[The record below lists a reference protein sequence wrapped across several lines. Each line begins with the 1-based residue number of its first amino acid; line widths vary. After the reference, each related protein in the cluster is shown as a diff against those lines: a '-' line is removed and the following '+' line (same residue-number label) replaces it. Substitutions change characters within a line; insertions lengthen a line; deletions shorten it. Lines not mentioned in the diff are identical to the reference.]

1 MDSHNVHLCLDILEL
16 GRLTRIRESDLL
28 EKKIILA
35 TESFTTK
42 FSESTLR
49 DKLSKE
55 NALAVADYIIAMK
68 REINSRL
75 IYIKSTIQFLSELSR
90 VIGIEKHFVDMTRD
104 DILFYLDKC
113 RKPENED
120 PLHKWIG
127 SYNLKRITLMRFFKW
142 LYYHN
147 IASPKSFTRFWWKIC
162 SLFIACDRR

>member
-1 MDSHNVHLCLDILEL
+1 MSRYPGIRAEAA
-16 GRLTRIRESDLL
+16 TRIHEPDLL

-35 TESFTTK
+35 TDGIMTK

-68 REINSRL
+68 REINPRL
-75 IYIKSTIQFLSELSR
+75 NYIKSTIQFLSELSR

-142 LYYHN
+142 LYYPN
-147 IASPKSFTRFWWKIC
+147 IASPK
-162 SLFIACDRR
+162 RRN